1 MKKILLPAVLIVAI
15 IVSIGVLKLS
25 GFFLPDEKV
34 YVAVEGAG
42 YIAVI
47 DSKKQTRFRTIDLS
61 IEQNDSTLTFAPH
74 NVQVSPDGKSVWAT
88 ANMDKNRDVDARHLP
103 NEVVVIDPITDSVIK
118 RIPTS
123 PGIFLAH
130 IAFTTDNKY
139 AYVTAQMEGVIYKIN
154 ASTYTIEK
162 KINTGI
168 DSEPH
173 GIRMSPDGS
182 SAYIAFFKSKGFGI
196 LDLKTDTVTV
206 TSLPGTAV
214 QTGVTPDG
222 EYVVVSIFD
231 TKQLAIYNTKTKKMD
246 YLELPADAK
255 GPIQMYPTPD
265 SRFMYL
271 ADQGYYFGTPVGTQV
286 YKIDIAAQKI
296 VKEIKVG
303 QGPHGVVVSKDGA
316 FVYVTNILS
325 GKVSVIDTSTDQE
338 ISTIWV
344 GKEPNGISAW
354 SKKLGGTP

>member
-1 MKKILLPAVLIVAI
+1 MKKILIPVFLIIAI
-15 IVSIGVLKLS
+15 VGAMIVLKVS
-25 GFFLPDEKV
+25 GYFLPDEKI

-47 DSKKQTRFRTIDLS
+47 DSEKQTRYRTIDLS
-61 IEQNDSTLTFAPH
+61 IQNNDSTLTFAPH

-88 ANMDKNRDVDARHLP
+88 ANMDKNRDIEARHMP
-103 NEVVVIDPITDSVIK
+103 NEVVVIDPIDDIVIK

-154 ASTYTIEK
+154 TETYTIEK
-162 KINTGI
+162 KINTGK

-196 LDLKTDTVTV
+196 LDLNTDTLTV

-214 QTGVTPDG
+214 QAGVTPDG
-222 EYVVVSIFD
+222 EYAVASIFD
-231 TKQLAIYNTKTKKMD
+231 TKQLSIYNTKTKKMD
-246 YLELPADAK
+246 FLQLPADAK

-265 SRFMYL
+265 SRYMYL
-271 ADQGYYFGTPVGTQV
+271 ADQGYYFGTPVGTLV
-286 YKIDIAAQKI
+286 YKIDVAEQKI

-325 GKVSVIDTSTDQE
+325 GKVSVIDTVTDQE